1 MSSGKK
7 TMKKEFREA
16 SNKLELNLENEEH
29 IKYLTQAFNN
39 IFEQRSFNYYIY
51 PNRFNLVDDYIK
63 NTLNI
68 IISNILNNPSINDDL
83 GKDLTMDFIYSIIK
97 LLSVNKLSDYQE
109 LPKAIRNI
117 FMQIGSFYYFNPG
130 KDETNKRNKLFWE
143 FNNEYCSEFIKIN
156 ELTDIKFK
164 KGDRVDVL
172 INSPS
177 KGDIK

>member
-1 MSSGKK
+1 
-7 TMKKEFREA
+7 MKKEFREA

-97 LLSVNKLSDYQE
+97 LLSVNKLSINYFGN
-109 LPKAIRNI
+109 LIMNI
-117 FMQIGSFYYFNPG
+117 
-130 KDETNKRNKLFWE
+130 
-143 FNNEYCSEFIKIN
+143 
-156 ELTDIKFK
+156 
-164 KGDRVDVL
+164 VL
-172 INSPS
+172 NLL
-177 KGDIK
+177 K